1 MSSEVDIIRS
11 YQNNAGDYFSQ
22 RNIYSR
28 VYALLIYWAD
38 NDLHPE
44 KEVTALS
51 DLLRIGFGYETA
63 SLKLPATDS
72 LSVLVTRIVDVLR
85 EHSAKDSLL
94 IVYYAGHCS
103 PDDVG
108 HARWTAYVKNGPSL
122 SWHTAQQ
129 LLFSA
134 EGDVLL
140 LLDCCNAASIA
151 KGAKETGRF
160 EMIAACAKNALTVP
174 PSRSSFTRVLID
186 ELRRRA
192 HTGIFVDILASEMR
206 ENSIIAQ
213 TPVFHDFAKRS
224 ATKIWLQKLKG
235 PHPLSFISKPSSYMV
250 MLVSL
255 ADDLTGQEMAEWLKA
270 AAPKN
275 VTAVEIEALVLRARR
290 LQGLREQVFAP
301 GSMLGKLSS
310 SAKAEILRAL
320 QSLHTTMAVTSQHAK
335 EPVAETDMTQLAEEA
350 IEHIQSSVVAACDAL
365 ETPLLQDPGPASD
378 LKAALDESDPT
389 GILAVTN
396 VTETL
401 KLRTA
406 VQDNQPQTDGTE
418 IARNRFQFKK
428 GSSQRKIGTMDKQQP
443 VMLEVFSYHENPDT
457 GDIYPETMLQ
467 IRKMSGLLSLA
478 KRVNFRTLP
487 CLGFFH
493 DKVRHELGL
502 VFEPPSPFDASS
514 GIMTLFQLYTQHNAV
529 PLGHRIHLAYALA
542 DAMDHFH
549 RVGWVHKGIRSNNI
563 LFCQGA
569 AVVQDDSKDDNN
581 DSRVRPALV
590 GGFSL
595 ARPLLFGFEYSRA
608 GDAGTILEEDYS
620 QENNLYRHPD
630 RWGRPLVR
638 FEKSHDIYSLGI
650 VLFEIARW
658 NAISEISRGRGGSTS
673 VRSTDVREAVRK
685 KCQSELPHRVGEVLT
700 QVILTCLDFG
710 RLTQTMN
717 EYDSQVYFQHHVTD
731 RIAKGLGKV

>member
-11 YQNNAGDYFSQ
+11 YQNNIGDYFSQ
-22 RNIYSR
+22 RNVYSR

-38 NDLHPE
+38 NDLNPE

-51 DLLRIGFGYETA
+51 NLFRTGFGYETD

-108 HARWTAYVKNGPSL
+108 HARWTAYEKNGPSL

-160 EMIAACAKNALTVP
+160 EMIAACAKNALAVP
-174 PSRSSFTRVLID
+174 PSRSSFTRN
-186 ELRRRA
+186 A
-192 HTGIFVDILASEMR
+192 
-206 ENSIIAQ
+206 IIAQ
-213 TPVFHDFAKRS
+213 TPAFHDFAKRS
-224 ATKIWLQKLKG
+224 ATKIWLQKLKE
-235 PHPLSFISKPSSYMV
+235 PQSLSFIPKPSSYMV

-290 LQGLREQVFAP
+290 LEGLREQVFAP

-320 QSLHTTMAVTSQHAK
+320 QTLHTTMAVTSQHAK
-335 EPVAETDMTQLAEEA
+335 EPIAETGMTQLAEEA
-350 IEHIQSSVVAACDAL
+350 IEHIQSSVVAVCDAL

-378 LKAALDESDPT
+378 LKAALDESNPT

-396 VTETL
+396 VAETL

-406 VQDNQPQTDGTE
+406 VQDNQPQTEGTE
-418 IARNRFQFKK
+418 MARNRFQFKK
-428 GSSQRKIGTMDKQQP
+428 DSFQRKIATMDKQQP
-443 VMLEVFSYHENPDT
+443 VILEAFSYHANPST
-457 GDIYPETMLQ
+457 GDIYPETMQQ
-467 IRKMSGLLSLA
+467 IRKMSGLVSLA

-502 VFEPPSPFDASS
+502 VFEPPPRFEISS
-514 GIMTLFQLYTQHNAV
+514 GLTTLLQLYTRHIAV
-529 PLGHRIHLAYALA
+529 PLGHRIYLAYALA
-542 DAMDHFH
+542 DSVDHFH
-549 RVGWVHKGIRSNNI
+549 RVGWVHKGIRSNNV
-563 LFCQGA
+563 LFFQTVSIVPG
-569 AVVQDDSKDDNN
+569 DNSEDSNNGSKKDTVA
-581 DSRVRPALV
+581 SIAGLP
-590 GGFSL
+590 L

-638 FEKSHDIYSLGI
+638 FDKSHDIYALGI

-658 NAISEISRGRGGSTS
+658 KAIGDVCGGRSASTS
-673 VRSTDVREAVRK
+673 VKSTDIREAVKK

-717 EYDSQVYFQHHVTD
+717 EYDSQVYFQRHVTD
-731 RIAKGLGKV
+731 RIAKGLGNV